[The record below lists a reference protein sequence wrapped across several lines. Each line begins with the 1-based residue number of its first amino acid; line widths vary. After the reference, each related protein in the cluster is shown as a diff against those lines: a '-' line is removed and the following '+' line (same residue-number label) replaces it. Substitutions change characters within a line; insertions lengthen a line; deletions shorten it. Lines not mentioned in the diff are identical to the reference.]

1 MFVAGF
7 ILFLSGYTL
16 TSDPFVQPS
25 GGLSYLVGSVLMTA
39 IIVVNFAVLSMPS
52 FGELDWDAKVKEIYL
67 ISFTGV
73 PSST

>member
-1 MFVAGF
+1 
-7 ILFLSGYTL
+7 
-16 TSDPFVQPS
+16 
-25 GGLSYLVGSVLMTA
+25 MTA